1 MNTKKSQ
8 DKIQTPKYKVGDKVW
23 VIAAGKYCGKDERVF
38 AYCTITV
45 IIYSRK
51 NGKSIFR
58 GYYTTATNDDGA
70 LKEKAVFA
78 TREEAESYVDKLEA
92 EAEE

>member
-1 MNTKKSQ
+1 MNTEKSQ
-8 DKIQTPKYKVGDKVW
+8 EETKTPKYKVGEEVW
-23 VIAAGKYCGKDERVF
+23 AIMAGKFCDDDERV
-38 AYCTITV
+38 YTHCTITA

-58 GYYTTATNDDGA
+58 GYYTTATDTDGA

-78 TREEAESYVDKLEA
+78 TREEAEAYVDKLEKG
-92 EAEE
+92 EE